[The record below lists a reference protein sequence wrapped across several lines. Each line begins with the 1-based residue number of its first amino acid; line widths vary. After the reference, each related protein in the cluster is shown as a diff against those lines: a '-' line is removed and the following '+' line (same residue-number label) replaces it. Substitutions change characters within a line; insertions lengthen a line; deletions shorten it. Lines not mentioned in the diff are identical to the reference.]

1 MLTTDQKSIIHTQEK
16 REMNPQ
22 TTLKTV
28 IKTQDKEENKK
39 KGTLKS
45 YKQPPNN

>member
-1 MLTTDQKSIIHTQEK
+1 MDKYLMLTTDQKSIIHTQE

-28 IKTQDKEENKK
+28 IKTQDKRRK
-39 KGTLKS
+39 
-45 YKQPPNN
+45 